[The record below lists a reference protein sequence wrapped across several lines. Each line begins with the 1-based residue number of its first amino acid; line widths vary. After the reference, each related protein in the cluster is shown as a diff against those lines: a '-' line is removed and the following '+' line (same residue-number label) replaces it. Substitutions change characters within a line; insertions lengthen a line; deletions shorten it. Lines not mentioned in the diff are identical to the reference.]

1 MREQKEQEKQNELLR
16 VVAEKN
22 HEQVIEYDVKEDH
35 AVVYA
40 VENDRFEVLFDV
52 EDYIQKNR
60 YGSVFIDPEDR
71 KVFRRA
77 VHTCLQKEGTV
88 MVDVRYQ
95 GKDSPSEWYSC
106 YLVSIAGE
114 NGEID
119 RMVGRFRNIQQEKII
134 TERMRRR
141 AEIDVLTNVY
151 NHKAFEEYCAKEL
164 AECTT
169 NALFIM
175 LDVDD
180 FKMIN
185 DTQGHAVGDMV
196 LSQTGSILSEVTGDC
211 GFVGRLGGDE
221 FAVFV
226 SGFENTV
233 EMEEFCVTMRES
245 LKKIIFDMEY
255 SVSIGAAK
263 LNGRRISFPD
273 FYFEADRAVY
283 AAKRGGKNRIV
294 FYDQIKDQEEPQQE
308 VPDALEPILP
318 QGDENSM
325 LRQLR
330 TCMETL
336 GKEGIGDA
344 FMQTFESLR
353 QYFDADGVV
362 LAYAKDGAIRYVEEC
377 HRETA
382 QMMARLVTEGVESG
396 DAEAFIREM
405 GKLGDVMFLN
415 IKSLR
420 ESHPVIYEYLAEIRA
435 WSAAGVSLYT
445 GERLLGILMVLNPHR
460 HLEESGVLSMLG
472 ATLVARIELRNLQE
486 QQEYDR
492 THDKLTNL
500 WNREGLSVMARTGE
514 DNMFR
519 SLGVITTDV
528 IHLSEINKQFGYI
541 SGNRK
546 LTEVADLLKSLFPNY
561 RIYRYD
567 EDEMLVLCINIKR
580 QEMEQQVE
588 NLQKRLAGLGFGVA
602 MGYSWSAHPQTRSQI
617 AEAEVLMSNDKLKLM
632 HGTTVM
638 KRMEQSVIDEIN
650 DLMER
655 GRYLVY
661 LQPKVDIHTGR
672 TEGAE
677 ALIRQLDDELG
688 IVGPGMFIPVLEH
701 YNLVHMIDLF
711 VLDEVFR
718 YQKEQIR
725 EGHRTVPIS
734 VNFSKM
740 TIMYPE
746 LIEKVTQM
754 VQKYDIPVELIHI
767 EVTETVGDMDHVLI
781 ENVANSLKELG
792 FRLSMDDFGSHYS
805 NLAVLIQYDFDSA
818 KIDRSMVTEI
828 TNNRKSRILLDY
840 MTSMINDLGIHCIVE
855 GIETKEQ
862 VDILKK
868 TKAEMIQGFYFG
880 KPVPKEKFYEAFIA
894 E

>member
-16 VVAEKN
+16 VVAEQN
-22 HEQVIEYDVKEDH
+22 HERLIEYDVKEDR

-40 VENDRFEVLFDV
+40 IENDRFEVLFDI
-52 EDYIQKNR
+52 EDYVKKNH
-60 YGSVFIDPEDR
+60 YGSVFIDPEDK

-77 VHTCLQKEGTV
+77 MHACLQKEGTV
-88 MVDVRYQ
+88 TVDVRYCEKENQ
-95 GKDSPSEWYSC
+95 PEWYRF
-106 YLVSIAGE
+106 YLVSIAEEDGKT
-114 NGEID
+114 D
-119 RMVGRFRNIQQEKII
+119 RMVGRFCCVQQEKAI

-169 NALFIM
+169 NALFVM
-175 LDVDD
+175 LDIDD

-196 LSQTGSILSEVTGDC
+196 LSQTGSILSEVIGDR
-211 GFVGRLGGDE
+211 GIVGRLGGDE
-221 FAVFV
+221 FAVFA
-226 SGFENTV
+226 SGFQNSV
-233 EMEEFCVTMRES
+233 EMEEFCVSLREN

-263 LNGRRISFPD
+263 LDGRRISFPD
-273 FYFEADRAVY
+273 FYYEADRAVY

-294 FYDQIKDQEEPQQE
+294 FYDQIKENQEPETADP
-308 VPDALEPILP
+308 VEPILA
-318 QGDENSM
+318 QGNEKSM

-330 TCMETL
+330 TCMEAL
-336 GKEGIGDA
+336 GREGIGDA
-344 FMQTFESLR
+344 LMQTFEALR
-353 QYFDADGVV
+353 QYFDADCVV
-362 LAYAKDGAIRYVEEC
+362 LAYAKEGGIRYVEEC
-377 HRETA
+377 HRDTA
-382 QMMARLVTEGVESG
+382 QMMARLVTEEIESG
-396 DAEAFIREM
+396 DAEGVIQEI
-405 GKLGDVMFLN
+405 GQLGDVVIPD

-420 ESHPVIYEYLAEIRA
+420 ESHPVIYEYLAELRA
-435 WSAAGVSLYT
+435 WSAAGISLYT
-445 GERLLGILMVLNPHR
+445 GDHLLGILMVLNPHR
-460 HLEESGVLSMLG
+460 HLGEAEILSMLG
-472 ATLVARIELRNLQE
+472 AALAARIELRNLQE

-500 WNREGLSVMARTGE
+500 WNREGLSVMARTGA
-514 DNMFR
+514 DNMFC

-541 SGNRK
+541 SGNRR
-546 LTEVADLLKSLFPNY
+546 LMEVADLLKSLFPNY

-661 LQPKVDIHTGR
+661 LQPKVDIHTG
-672 TEGAE
+672 A
-677 ALIRQLDDELG
+677 
-688 IVGPGMFIPVLEH
+688 
-701 YNLVHMIDLF
+701 
-711 VLDEVFR
+711 
-718 YQKEQIR
+718 
-725 EGHRTVPIS
+725 HRGRGGTDPAA
-734 VNFSKM
+734 
-740 TIMYPE
+740 
-746 LIEKVTQM
+746 
-754 VQKYDIPVELIHI
+754 
-767 EVTETVGDMDHVLI
+767 G
-781 ENVANSLKELG
+781 
-792 FRLSMDDFGSHYS
+792 
-805 NLAVLIQYDFDSA
+805 
-818 KIDRSMVTEI
+818 
-828 TNNRKSRILLDY
+828 
-840 MTSMINDLGIHCIVE
+840 
-855 GIETKEQ
+855 
-862 VDILKK
+862 
-868 TKAEMIQGFYFG
+868 
-880 KPVPKEKFYEAFIA
+880 
-894 E
+894 

>member
-16 VVAEKN
+16 VVAEQN
-22 HEQVIEYDVKEDH
+22 HERLIEYDVKEDR

-40 VENDRFEVLFDV
+40 IENDRFEVLFDI
-52 EDYIQKNR
+52 EDYVKKNH
-60 YGSVFIDPEDR
+60 YGSVFIDPEDK

-77 VHTCLQKEGTV
+77 MHACLQKEGTV
-88 MVDVRYQ
+88 TVDVRYCEKENQ
-95 GKDSPSEWYSC
+95 PEWYRF
-106 YLVSIAGE
+106 YLVSIAEEDGKT
-114 NGEID
+114 D
-119 RMVGRFRNIQQEKII
+119 RMVGRFCCVQQEKAI

-169 NALFIM
+169 NALFVM
-175 LDVDD
+175 LDIDD

-196 LSQTGSILSEVTGDC
+196 LSQTGSILSEVTGDR
-211 GFVGRLGGDE
+211 GIVGRLGGDE
-221 FAVFV
+221 FAVFA
-226 SGFENTV
+226 SGFQNSV
-233 EMEEFCVTMRES
+233 EMEEFCVSLREN

-263 LNGRRISFPD
+263 LDGRRISFPD
-273 FYFEADRAVY
+273 FYYEADRAVY

-294 FYDQIKDQEEPQQE
+294 FYDQIKENQEPETADP
-308 VPDALEPILP
+308 VEPILA
-318 QGDENSM
+318 QGNEKSM

-330 TCMETL
+330 TCMEAL
-336 GKEGIGDA
+336 GREGIGDA
-344 FMQTFESLR
+344 LMQTFEALR
-353 QYFDADGVV
+353 QYFDADCVV
-362 LAYAKDGAIRYVEEC
+362 LAYAKEGGIRYVEEC
-377 HRETA
+377 HRDTA
-382 QMMARLVTEGVESG
+382 QMMARLVTEEIESG
-396 DAEAFIREM
+396 DAEGVIQEI
-405 GKLGDVMFLN
+405 GQLGDVVIPD

-420 ESHPVIYEYLAEIRA
+420 ESHPVIYEYLAELRA
-435 WSAAGVSLYT
+435 WSAAGISLYT
-445 GERLLGILMVLNPHR
+445 GDHLLGILMVLNPHR
-460 HLEESGVLSMLG
+460 HLEETDVLSMLG
-472 ATLVARIELRNLQE
+472 TTLAARIELRNLQE

-500 WNREGLSVMARTGE
+500 WNREGLSVMARTGA
-514 DNMFR
+514 DNMFC

-541 SGNRK
+541 SGNRR
-546 LTEVADLLKSLFPNY
+546 LMEVADLLKSLFPNY

-688 IVGPGMFIPVLEH
+688 IVGTGDVYSGAGTL
-701 YNLVHMIDLF
+701 
-711 VLDEVFR
+711 
-718 YQKEQIR
+718 QS
-725 EGHRTVPIS
+725 GA
-734 VNFSKM
+734 
-740 TIMYPE
+740 
-746 LIEKVTQM
+746 
-754 VQKYDIPVELIHI
+754 YD
-767 EVTETVGDMDHVLI
+767 
-781 ENVANSLKELG
+781 
-792 FRLSMDDFGSHYS
+792 
-805 NLAVLIQYDFDSA
+805 
-818 KIDRSMVTEI
+818 
-828 TNNRKSRILLDY
+828 
-840 MTSMINDLGIHCIVE
+840 
-855 GIETKEQ
+855 
-862 VDILKK
+862 
-868 TKAEMIQGFYFG
+868 
-880 KPVPKEKFYEAFIA
+880 
-894 E
+894 